1 MIYTISIFEQLHQ
14 DDQEVLQNIITM
26 LKHDFHIEHSTIQI
40 ETLNKHSE
48 MVV

>member
-1 MIYTISIFEQLHQ
+1 MIDKNQ